1 METPTPAVW
10 DKAKDLLTI
19 LIIPTLLWVFNVSSS
34 IDNLDRTQERLQK
47 NVIDL
52 HVQQK
57 NTDISMA
64 RLETRLT
71 HLQQKTDE
79 IYVLLREVLKNEKSK

>member
-34 IDNLDRTQERLQK
+34 IENLDRTQERLQK

-79 IYVLLREVLKNEKSK
+79 IYVLLREVLKSEKSK